1 MGCGFGDS
9 FSSLFSFSG
18 PSFKASHL
26 KGDRKLE
33 FLPTNLHVQRMRVQ
47 DDLGL
52 REFSSSIRVC
62 VQHPRVCQPASLCAE
77 NTYDVITVGAPAAH
91 CLGFKSS
98 GLKKLL
104 QKFEEAKKQ

>member
-1 MGCGFGDS
+1 M
-9 FSSLFSFSG
+9 FSSSLG

-52 REFSSSIRVC
+52 GEVSTSICVSSTRGC
-62 VQHPRVCQPASLCAE
+62 VNQVLSCAE
-77 NTYDVITVGAPAAH
+77 HTYDVITVGAPAAH
-91 CLGFKSS
+91 GLGFRSS
-98 GLKKLL
+98 GLRKLL
-104 QKFEEAKKQ
+104 HKFEEAKKQ